1 VTITRRPSNGP
12 PCRSTCSAL
21 RPATGTALSAPAGT
35 GTAASPGSS
44 ATRCAEAQAEIA
56 HRLDDRSRLE
66 LRLFIEC
73 FVSRVDFKRTLPDPP
88 LRQSPSEGMEA
99 GERGTRMGSRQLPV
113 KR

>member
-1 VTITRRPSNGP
+1 M
-12 PCRSTCSAL
+12 
-21 RPATGTALSAPAGT
+21 LSAPAGT
-35 GTAASPGSS
+35 GTAASPSPLRRIVGSP
-44 ATRCAEAQAEIA
+44 ALAGYTLCHCAEAQAEIA

-66 LRLFIEC
+66 LRLLIEF

-88 LRQSPSEGMEA
+88 LQQSPSGGMEA